1 MDSEATLPRV
11 GRVGMLHFGMYRQA
25 LIRLAREIHHRICNR
40 YFDWKFGVA
49 TLGLIESDDLG
60 VENADAMGYSALEYP
75 HIFWALKVIPIPPA
89 DVVFVDYGAGK
100 GRVLAAAAA
109 HPFQKVIGVEISK
122 ALAGIARR
130 NIGSMKQRRV
140 AHVEVYCLDAASF
153 PVPDDGNVFFFFN
166 PFIGATLSELIDR
179 IHRSWSSHPRDLFVI
194 FFNHREFDLCV
205 QNHNWLQKVHETAI
219 CGLYRTI
226 RIANNTL

>member
-1 MDSEATLPRV
+1 MDSEVALPHVRRVSTLH
-11 GRVGMLHFGMYRQA
+11 LFLNRQTFA
-25 LIRLAREIHHRICNR
+25 RLAREIHHRIYAC

-49 TLGLIESDDLG
+49 TLGLIESSDLG
-60 VENADAMGYSALEYP
+60 VESADAIGYSALEYT
-75 HIFWALKVIPIPPA
+75 HIFWALQMIPFPPA

-100 GRVLAAAAA
+100 GRVLATAAA
-109 HPFQKVIGVEISK
+109 HRFQKVIGVEISE

-130 NIGSMKQRRV
+130 NVGSMRQRRA

-166 PFIGATLSELIDR
+166 PFIGATLSEVIDR
-179 IHRSWSSHPRDLFVI
+179 IHRSWCSHPRDLFVI

-205 QNHNWLQKVHETAI
+205 QSHNWLRKVHETAI
-219 CGLYRTI
+219 CGLYRAI
-226 RIANNTL
+226 